1 MKIKNFELFFFLYFL
16 KRRRFSVSVCLY
28 LSLSLVSACPAV
40 CLGGGKEEM
49 RRVILRR
56 LSIRPSVYP
65 SIGPSAD
72 PSVHRSIGHRWITEW
87 KVENENSI
95 MAQASIIL
103 ASSKLI
109 KHRAN
114 CLTHS
119 IIRRLSLGLRPRLLG
134 QGRQGGDG
142 QRPPSPR
149 RS

>member
-1 MKIKNFELFFFLYFL
+1 MKIKNFELFFLYFL
-16 KRRRFSVSVCLY
+16 KRRRLSVSVCLY
-28 LSLSLVSACPAV
+28 LFLSRLCLPSSLS
-40 CLGGGKEEM
+40 GGRKGEDG
-49 RRVILRR
+49 RVILRR
-56 LSIRPSVYP
+56 RSIRPSVYP
-65 SIGPSAD
+65 FIGPSAD
-72 PSVHRSIGHRWITEW
+72 PSIHRSIGHRWITER

-119 IIRRLSLGLRPRLLG
+119 IIRRLGLGLRPGLLG

-149 RS
+149 RG

>member
-1 MKIKNFELFFFLYFL
+1 MKIKNFELFFFVFL
-16 KRRRFSVSVCLY
+16 QKEASLSLCLS
-28 LSLSLVSACPAV
+28 LSLSLVSVCPAV
-40 CLGGGKEEM
+40 CLGRKGEDG
-49 RRVILRR
+49 RVILRR
-56 LSIRPSVYP
+56 RSIRPSVYP
-65 SIGPSAD
+65 FIGPSAD
-72 PSVHRSIGHRWITEW
+72 PSVHRSIGHRWITER

-119 IIRRLSLGLRPRLLG
+119 IIRRLGLGLRPRLLG

-142 QRPPSPR
+142 HRPLSPR
-149 RS
+149 RG